1 MPLPSRELPMP
12 RLGFITVRLMEI
24 GALAALAGAAQ
35 ELWGAFQASAQFS
48 PFGTDGLAP
57 ANVPFLRRIVTLA
70 FYSGIFRAPVDLL
83 IGAVLLAVAVGVVV
97 AVRPVS
103 NLRIVRW
110 ELLVVWALTALV
122 TLALVMVNALAM
134 FGDSPYSSSD
144 PSVVTANPGPGI
156 VEQAIGGLSVPVAA
170 SLLLAAVL
178 LWWLRLPRD
187 PEDLDDPDEP
197 ALARRRRR
205 RRPEPAPESE
215 ALVLDGVEQ
224 IEPVERLHPHVGG
237 ASDGAT
243 ASGYDDYFRKF

>member
-1 MPLPSRELPMP
+1 MPLPERELSMP
-12 RLGFITVRLMEI
+12 RLGFVTVRLMEV
-24 GALAALAGAAQ
+24 GALAAIAGAVQ
-35 ELWGAFQASAQFS
+35 ELWAAFQSSAQFS

-57 ANVPFLRRIVTLA
+57 ADVPFFRRIVTLA
-70 FYSGIFRAPVDLL
+70 FYSGIFRAPVNLL

-103 NLRIVRW
+103 NLRILRW

-122 TLALVMVNALAM
+122 TLTLVVVNALAL

-144 PSVVTANPGPGI
+144 PSVVTSNPGPGI
-156 VEQAIGGLSVPVAA
+156 VEQAIGGLSVPVAT

-187 PEDLDDPDEP
+187 PDDPDEP
-197 ALARRRRR
+197 ALARRRRH
-205 RRPEPAPESE
+205 RPEPAAEPD

-224 IEPVERLHPHVGG
+224 IEPVERLHPRAGG
-237 ASDGAT
+237 AGDGAT